1 MSGVYVEYK
10 GLDTSFN
17 PGLSSTSSLV
27 NALEQYNSHR
37 NYKKFRFGDS
47 GSLMLVRRLTSIA
60 QTMQVKRVGY
70 CGMML
75 PVLEDCV
82 LAERWTERRLNS
94 TMLMALSAV
103 CGVGI
108 DTMPLPN
115 TAYAKPML
123 IQAIIEDV
131 IALAS
136 KWDKPLSCRIFIAPD
151 TEDCGLTKFASPHL
165 CNCRVYD
172 FWGVCFIRCLFGT

>member
-1 MSGVYVEYK
+1 M
-10 GLDTSFN
+10 
-17 PGLSSTSSLV
+17 SSLV

-94 TMLMALSAV
+94 TMLMALVGMERGFHVV
-103 CGVGI
+103 CGVWSG
-108 DTMPLPN
+108 D
-115 TAYAKPML
+115 
-123 IQAIIEDV
+123 
-131 IALAS
+131 
-136 KWDKPLSCRIFIAPD
+136 
-151 TEDCGLTKFASPHL
+151 
-165 CNCRVYD
+165 
-172 FWGVCFIRCLFGT
+172 